1 MALLR
6 AFVHI
11 THSLFDIG
19 CTVVLSESEKF
30 KVLTKM
36 GEHIQHTQRLGV
48 TLESIEGDELTL
60 RLPYREELVGN
71 PETGALH
78 GGVLTMLLDQTLGMS
93 AICSDSVK
101 PSVTPTLD
109 LRIDHLGIAPAG
121 KDILATARVYRST
134 RRVLF
139 AEGYAWCEGER
150 DKPIARATGS
160 WVRVGEVDMSWF
172 LGPDHA
178 GEPLV

>member
-1 MALLR
+1 M
-6 AFVHI
+6 
-11 THSLFDIG
+11 
-19 CTVVLSESEKF
+19 
-30 KVLTKM
+30 M
-36 GEHIQHTQRLGV
+36 GEHIQHTHRLGV

-60 RLPYREELVGN
+60 RLPYCEELVGN

-93 AICSDSVK
+93 AICNDSVK
-101 PSVTPTLD
+101 PSVPPTLD
-109 LRIDHLGIAPAG
+109 LRIDHLGTAPAG

-139 AEGYAWCEGER
+139 AEGFAWCEGER

-178 GEPLV
+178 GEPL